1 VLPRPRDETPD
12 VPIFLH
18 FMVGSGGTPAF
29 TPLAPLNHGDTF
41 PVTFGGEA
49 TYGYHCNFHPEM
61 LGTVIVSNAAT
72 SSDVSVLIEN
82 GPPKCFNPETVS
94 ILPSGTVRWY
104 YPPISITAA
113 VLMIASGGQALADE
127 ALAANSGCF
136 ECHSVNTKMI
146 GPAFHDIAAKYQGNA
161 RARVALIET
170 MKKGGKGN
178 WTDVSGGVPM
188 PPYSPRLSDAEIER
202 LVDWVLSL

>member
-1 VLPRPRDETPD
+1 MKT
-12 VPIFLH
+12 
-18 FMVGSGGTPAF
+18 
-29 TPLAPLNHGDTF
+29 
-41 PVTFGGEA
+41 
-49 TYGYHCNFHPEM
+49 
-61 LGTVIVSNAAT
+61 
-72 SSDVSVLIEN
+72 
-82 GPPKCFNPETVS
+82 
-94 ILPSGTVRWY
+94 RW
-104 YPPISITAA
+104 ISITAA
-113 VLMIASGGQALADE
+113 VLMIASGGHALADE
-127 ALAANSGCF
+127 ALAAKSGCF

-178 WTDVSGGVPM
+178 WTEVSGGVPM